1 MATLGLL
8 QAAATTLMRIAA
20 AIAGQSPVPARADAP
35 DACVPRVAIACD
47 AVLAHA
53 RQVSAAASPS
63 GRTAPL
69 VAFAR
74 ELLDDLDDHLVALHP
89 VRDAAAFAL
98 AARLHRELAWIEAA
112 IPRERSRPDRS
123 RIPQPSTWV
132 TADPRAEPGIERGAR
147 RGTTAPAHA
156 INTLRGVT

>member
-1 MATLGLL
+1 VATLGLFH
-8 QAAATTLMRIAA
+8 AA
-20 AIAGQSPVPARADAP
+20 AITLVRIADAIAGRSPVPARAEAP

-47 AVLAHA
+47 AVLARA
-53 RQVSAAASPS
+53 RQVSAAGSPR

-123 RIPQPSTWV
+123 RIPPPSTWV
-132 TADPRAEPGIERGAR
+132 TENPRAEPGIERGAR
-147 RGTTAPAHA
+147 DGATAPARV
-156 INTLRGVT
+156 INASRGVT